1 MTELDRILEEQR
13 RCRDLILAGCESAT
27 EDEGLR
33 GGLFDWVAEEVLMTT
48 EAPD

>member
-1 MTELDRILEEQR
+1 MTDLDRILSEQR

-33 GGLFDWVAEEVLMTT
+33 AGLFDWVAEEVLLNT
-48 EAPD
+48 EDAD